1 MSLNNIIL
9 TGFMGSGKSTIGR
22 VLAKEI
28 NHSYF
33 LDTDSLI
40 EHFENEKISSIF
52 ATKGEEYFRECERR
66 VFDWIKVN
74 VNNSIIS
81 TGGGLPMY
89 IPEIKEAGFVVY
101 LKVDFD
107 SIVNRLSKEE
117 IEKRPLFQDLKKAKE
132 LFDKRDKIYSKLA
145 NLTIKNDNLDKTIKI
160 IKKEITWM

>member
-22 VLAKEI
+22 ALAKEI
-28 NHSYF
+28 KHSYF

-107 SIVNRLSKEE
+107 DIVKRLSKDE
-117 IEKRPLFQDLKKAKE
+117 IEKRPLFQDLHKAKE

-145 NLTIKNDNLDKTIKI
+145 DLTIKNVDIDSTIKKI
-160 IKKEITWM
+160 KEITWM